1 MIEKLKADNI
11 FTEYDDSIYLE
22 INKDP
27 LGLQMIWTY
36 FGQQIFDNK
45 TTSVAMDIRSYNINL
60 FNHYLIYQLRKQ
72 DKFDNLFTKSFTTKE
87 KVERMLI
94 LLENMLI
101 WTWHKNPDGWVQKG
115 LLGTS
120 KAKEKQGNINLNLDD
135 DIGKLE
141 LLKNQKSLGVNGRY
155 KTPFVKMGFFDSN
168 YNYIKNGIVTSE
180 IDSDIFESDEIK
192 EIFKKNEFKELYDSM
207 MDFFD
212 NTPLQKEN
220 ISIEKNIKNL
230 FANTH
235 ISADITKTFWLD
247 KIGLKTDEAKLVYE
261 AIESSNSTKDIY
273 YKAYEN
279 SNNSSKLSNIIQLE
293 PYLVYVTNLF
303 DYLFKYDKKD
313 ITNIFMDEYFQKY
326 QEYQKLSIANITS
339 PSVKERLSK
348 INEID
353 SISSLINYH
362 KEIMKQRNQTQWID
376 IKDDNIKVYNPI
388 KIPNDLEDELQKEIK
403 DLDWIHDYYIYSIR
417 NIKRGLGDLKDENEN
432 TN

>member
-1 MIEKLKADNI
+1 MIEELKVDNI

-36 FGQQIFDNK
+36 FGQKIFDNK

-72 DKFDNLFTKSFTTKE
+72 DKFDKLFTKNLTTKE

-101 WTWHKNPDGWVQKG
+101 WAWHTKNDSWEQKG

-120 KAKEKQGNINLNLDD
+120 KAKEKWGEINLNLDD
-135 DIGKLE
+135 SIDNLE

-180 IDSDIFESDEIK
+180 IDSDTFESNEIKIIFENDKFE
-192 EIFKKNEFKELYDSM
+192 ELYENM
-207 MDFFD
+207 WNFFD
-212 NTPLQKEN
+212 KKSLTKDDIP
-220 ISIEKNIKNL
+220 IEKIKNL
-230 FANTH
+230 FSNTQT
-235 ISADITKTFWLD
+235 SAGITKSFWLD

-261 AIESSNSTKDIY
+261 AIESLNSTKDIY
-273 YKAYEN
+273 CKAYEN
-279 SNNSSKLSNIIQLE
+279 LKDSSKLLSIIQLE
-293 PYLVYVTNLF
+293 PYLVYITNLF
-303 DYLFKYDKKD
+303 DYLFKYDKED
-313 ITNIFMDEYFQKY
+313 ITNISMNKYFEKY
-326 QEYQKLSIANITS
+326 QEYQKLSVDNITS

-348 INEID
+348 INQIKD
-353 SISSLINYH
+353 IPSLIDYH
-362 KEIMKQRNQTQWID
+362 KEIMKQRKQTQWID
-376 IKDDNIKVYNPI
+376 IKDDKIKVYNPI
-388 KIPNDLEDELQKEIK
+388 KVSNNLEDKLGDKIE

-417 NIKRGLGDLKDENEN
+417 NIKRGLGDLTDENEN